1 MSDKFIP
8 HYLRSIDDTSN
19 DREPYQHQK
28 WSRTAIKAKTNV
40 ELRQKFPPFVVSTAI
55 SKIVHVNKYTSMK
68 ELHLLVNHVQ
78 QCTQFTIDTESEKS
92 NAQLALIQIQTI
104 PPRLP
109 LLVILIELQHLSS
122 NNLPTYVKIQE
133 FFSLVFRSGNQLYSW
148 GDMDKELE
156 PIQDYHLFN
165 WPTTALLIDIQL
177 YFPDWYEWA
186 LAHCESCRPNHNHD
200 RHYDGINY
208 DNVTTQNYLSSKC
221 ICHEQSPYR
230 PEPISDDDDEIYLNQ
245 LIEPVTNEQPEYE
258 EISNDEQEMNDKSL
272 VNDIELIINDN
283 DENKPTNDV
292 ERKPTTTKHRLTHQQ
307 RSKASNQRRNRK
319 RNNTHRIRRYQH
331 YITRSM
337 YYKFTMPSIKKILK
351 QHHINYVD
359 VKEFDGMLII
369 GVKNSLIQQQYQ
381 DQIPEDMFDR
391 KHYKNHQ
398 HHHE

>member
-8 HYLRSIDDTSN
+8 HYLRGIDDTSN
-19 DREPYQHQK
+19 DREPYQQQK
-28 WSRTAIKAKTNV
+28 WSRTAIKAKINV
-40 ELRQKFPPFVVSTAI
+40 ELRQKVPPFVVSTAI
-55 SKIVHVNKYTSMK
+55 YKIVHVNKYTSM
-68 ELHLLVNHVQ
+68 EEPHLLVNHVQ
-78 QCTQFTIDTESEKS
+78 QCTQFTIDIESEKS

-122 NNLPTYVKIQE
+122 NNLPTY
-133 FFSLVFRSGNQLYSW
+133 
-148 GDMDKELE
+148 
-156 PIQDYHLFN
+156 
-165 WPTTALLIDIQL
+165 
-177 YFPDWYEWA
+177 
-186 LAHCESCRPNHNHD
+186 
-200 RHYDGINY
+200 
-208 DNVTTQNYLSSKC
+208 
-221 ICHEQSPYR
+221 
-230 PEPISDDDDEIYLNQ
+230 